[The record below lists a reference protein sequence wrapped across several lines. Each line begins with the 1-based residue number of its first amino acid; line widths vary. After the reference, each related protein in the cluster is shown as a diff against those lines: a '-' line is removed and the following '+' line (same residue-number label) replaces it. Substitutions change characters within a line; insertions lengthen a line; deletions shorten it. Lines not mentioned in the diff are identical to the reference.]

1 MSTLSIA
8 DHIPDI
14 DLITTYA
21 ERQTGWFSQI
31 SPWTRLLGLGLVVIL
46 ITVTASIPVLVA
58 LYALI
63 MLIYRQCG
71 LPVRRLVAWYAMP
84 VLFVISLIG
93 ILIWTEPGVP
103 ILTIPLIIITPVLTD
118 AGLLLLFT
126 LLLKALITFSYSIL
140 FLMTTRYQ
148 HLAAMIYQICPAP
161 LDQIFLMAYRFL
173 FLTLSMTAALIKA
186 VRSRGGGLMRSVS
199 TQGRLF
205 AAIAGLTFIRSF
217 EQAERV
223 SQAMNAR
230 GYQSGTYGARTS
242 IPYPSP
248 GEYLFLM
255 LATLVVALIALAPT
269 LLIGG
274 LP

>member
-1 MSTLSIA
+1 MSALSIA

-21 ERQTGWFSQI
+21 EHQTGWFSQI
-31 SPWTRLLGLGLVVIL
+31 SPWTRLLGLGLIVIL
-46 ITVTASIPVLVA
+46 ITVTASIPALVA

-63 MLIYRQCG
+63 MLIYWQCG
-71 LPVRRLVAWYAMP
+71 LPVRHLVAWYAMP
-84 VLFVISLIG
+84 AIFVISLIG

-118 AGLLLLFT
+118 AGLLLLLT

-148 HLAAMIYQICPAP
+148 HLAAMIYLICPSP

-173 FLTLSMTAALIKA
+173 FLTLNMTTALIKA
-186 VRSRGGGLMRSVS
+186 VRSRGGGLIRSVS

-242 IPYPSP
+242 IPRPSP
-248 GEYLFLM
+248 GEYLFLT